1 MSIHWYR
8 GKEMATKSEN
18 IRQFVIFMLEEQYY
32 GIDIQNVQIIERMKN
47 IMRVP
52 KAPRCI
58 KGVMNL
64 RGEII
69 PVIDVRVQFELEGG
83 LDTDDTRI
91 IIVKVDETMVGII
104 VDSVKEVVEIRPEQ
118 IESVQNVQ
126 GKMNANHILGVGK
139 LAQGIVTL
147 LSLKNIVEEAFQ

>member
-1 MSIHWYR
+1 M
-8 GKEMATKSEN
+8 ETTFEN
-18 IRQFVIFMLEEQYY
+18 IKQFVIFKLEEQFY
-32 GIDIQNVQIIERMKN
+32 GIDIQSVQIIERMKS

-52 KAPRCI
+52 KAPHCI

-69 PVIDVRVQFELEGG
+69 PVIDVRAQFELEKIA
-83 LDTDDTRI
+83 DTDDTRI

-104 VDSVKEVVEIRPEQ
+104 VDSVKEVVELRSEQ

-126 GKMNANHILGVGK
+126 GKMNANHILGIGK
-139 LAQGIVTL
+139 LEHGIMTL
-147 LSLKNIVEEAFQ
+147 LNLKNIVEEAFELSI